1 MENLEDVCTSGR
13 VTRSLR
19 KRLTSVDS
27 NDAGSRPS
35 TPQLAKLVSIPE
47 SSSPSRSLRAT
58 RRNSATGN
66 STPSKTS
73 AMPKTSTISESHDVE
88 INASKRNVRRSSVS
102 GTDSHTSKKVSQV
115 DIATAKIS
123 ELPGEDYVLKTIT
136 TPARRSTR
144 LISKSPS
151 NLEEEGTAPSGPPKT
166 RLQSKSPPH
175 LDTSCTTKTIIP
187 GPKSKRDKQ
196 ESDSDSDVEVIN
208 LKENPETDEKAVK
221 TPKRVSS
228 RLKKSPNSASPK
240 NNENKETTVE
250 SLKSPGPKSKRDKQE
265 SDSDSDVEVIN
276 LEENPETDEKAVK
289 TPKRVSSRLKKSPNS
304 ASPKNKRP
312 IIESI
317 DLSEETVD
325 SHVNGGTEE
334 CLILQE
340 DEKETSPLKE
350 NKEESLRLE
359 LSEDDNK
366 AETDSTTKTP
376 VKYTSPKKALNSS
389 QNGSSVQSVV
399 MLQRLSPDV
408 IKKLCGENNTEVPP
422 PNAKSVAFNGI
433 EEDDA
438 VKSTY
443 PKTPASIKSKS
454 YISMDSSEGTEEK
467 SFETEKGLS
476 SSFKDDSA
484 LVEESKEQT
493 DFEIQT
499 NQLKESVELPAISN
513 GDEEENMEN
522 EVEMIQDYTPHKQKL
537 HTNLQSSTPMAN
549 SVSTSKTE
557 PVENIK
563 TAEEKSENFT
573 TLPETSPTKS
583 IQASN
588 NCAEISFNHEKIP
601 RPPIKEDEA
610 ATATLPHQQQDLS
623 ATTDNNATITADEP
637 NNLKNDEIADDLFSK
652 SWTQNV
658 SGCATS
664 AGKIDT
670 IHSITSE
677 NKINHEVVT
686 SENLEVEEEPKIST
700 TTSPKIKNNEESE
713 EEEDSFQKLEFVDD
727 EAMEAPIDYESGDS
741 MSEEERKEMEEN
753 EIVDLGESIGSEDT
767 EGDRSYEEC
776 DEENDSFITSDT
788 HESLLDYSDDD
799 DEHCSYH
806 SENSKPSKGNSHILV
821 TSESE
826 GEENSSKEEV
836 VNGILKKKTKRLN
849 RSNRRSRILDPSE
862 SENEEMLESKSKK
875 TNQSIQNSSP
885 KPSKPLNFDVSRMI
899 DETTEEETSGNEN
912 FSKIQSVPDK
922 TDKSKETNSSDQT
935 INGKYTEDNANSAQS
950 EDGNESKDK
959 RDNNKNELTERN
971 ITSLI
976 QGSEQKADNESS
988 KDINTDLDKLD
999 ESNSGKVAEKTGSS
1013 PVKSQSDEIMENI
1026 AEKTK
1031 SSPKKSVSDEIMENV
1046 MPAEKAN
1053 DTNTDINKND
1063 SANESK
1069 LNISINRQN
1078 ESDEI
1083 NKINNLN
1090 DSKSENEI
1098 SENENGEGEFEDIEI
1113 PETQEVDQV
1122 VKDDS
1127 SDVSLAEESAD
1138 ENVIED
1144 TECVLSE
1151 ISKPKISDLSVSFC
1165 QTKQKRKSI
1174 GANNSLHHNSF
1185 TIGVSVIRKE
1195 NANQIE
1201 ESDSTEPNEKI
1212 CTVDNNSSES
1222 GTDNTAKT
1230 NDAQVDKEEEEELE
1244 KLLHFDTQFSNLSR
1258 KRKSIASINPQSTN
1272 EHSNSKKPRRQSLQ
1286 RISKEEFNP
1295 SQSLIEN
1302 IEDRKRELQTQRDA
1316 VKSRL
1321 SKSFCGAMQEESN
1334 AFASSSASD
1343 ISSNESENNKKVVNY
1358 SNTCDLNTNKNRKK
1372 DLAHISER
1380 CDNILEAANRAK
1392 LESKQNSKKR
1402 ELIFPKSKKGSKHS
1416 VLMDEET
1423 EEDTLIVED
1432 MKHSKEQKM
1441 LALEQAFEASA
1452 KILLN
1457 EGGRNKKEKLQID
1470 EEESGSK
1477 RLPIEFLKSFSNS
1490 ELQTEIKKSKGNKE
1504 THPSFVQ
1511 RMNSATG
1518 EIIEE
1523 RLTPPKKK
1531 RAVFNKFELPTGTVF
1546 EEPITPKKKTKVGEF
1561 RESPITPRTLGFKV
1575 RHILTA
1581 GQDQAPELKNSRQLK
1596 RKQKIDEPKH
1606 VLPKPQWSQSG
1617 VFLEEHLPSLSD
1629 KKRHKFKAVSTTY
1642 NCEPSA
1648 GTATL
1653 NALHFKKSTMFRK
1666 NVPRESSNE
1675 LLKRKERQYA
1685 RNHF

>member
-58 RRNSATGN
+58 RRNSTTGN
-66 STPSKTS
+66 GTPSKTS
-73 AMPKTSTISESHDVE
+73 AMSKTSTISESHDVE

-115 DIATAKIS
+115 EIATTKIS
-123 ELPGEDYVLKTIT
+123 ESPEEDYVLKTKT

-151 NLEEEGTAPSGPPKT
+151 YLEEEGTTPSGPPKT

-175 LDTSCTTKTIIP
+175 LDTSCTTKTIKP
-187 GPKSKRDKQ
+187 GPKPKRDKQ
-196 ESDSDSDVEVIN
+196 KSDSDSE
-208 LKENPETDEKAVK
+208 
-221 TPKRVSS
+221 
-228 RLKKSPNSASPK
+228 
-240 NNENKETTVE
+240 
-250 SLKSPGPKSKRDKQE
+250 
-265 SDSDSDVEVIN
+265 VEVIN

-289 TPKRVSSRLKKSPNS
+289 TPKRVSSRFKKSPKS

-312 IIESI
+312 IIERI

-340 DEKETSPLKE
+340 DDKCNMDSIKATDSIKIKSKINE
-350 NKEESLRLE
+350 NKETTVESLKSPLTETTPVKEGKEEALRLE

-376 VKYTSPKKALNSS
+376 EKYTSPKKSLNSS
-389 QNGSSVQSVV
+389 RNGSAVQSVV
-399 MLQRLSPDV
+399 ILQKLSPDV
-408 IKKLCGENNTEVPP
+408 IKKLCGENNTAIPP

-454 YISMDSSEGTEEK
+454 YITLDSSGGTEEK

-476 SSFKDDSA
+476 ASFKDDSA
-484 LVEESKEQT
+484 LVEESKDQT
-493 DFEIQT
+493 DFAIQA
-499 NQLKESVELPAISN
+499 NQLKESVELHAISN
-513 GDEEENMEN
+513 GDKEENMEN
-522 EVEMIQDYTPHKQKL
+522 EVEMIQDYTPYKQKL

-549 SVSTSKTE
+549 SVSTSKIE

-563 TAEEKSENFT
+563 TAEEKSENST
-573 TLPETSPTKS
+573 NLPETSPTKS

-588 NCAEISFNHEKIP
+588 NSAEISFNQEKIP
-601 RPPIKEDEA
+601 RSPIKKDEA
-610 ATATLPHQQQDLS
+610 ATDTLLHQQQDLS
-623 ATTDNNATITADEP
+623 ATTDNNATLTAAEP
-637 NNLKNDEIADDLFSK
+637 NNPKNDEIADDLFSK

-686 SENLEVEEEPKIST
+686 SENLEVEEEGKPKIST
-700 TTSPKIKNNEESE
+700 TTSPKIKNKEESE

-727 EAMEAPIDYESGDS
+727 EAMEAPNDYESGDS
-741 MSEEERKEMEEN
+741 MAEEERKEMEEN

-799 DEHCSYH
+799 DEHCSNH
-806 SENSKPSKGNSHILV
+806 FEDSEDSEPSKGNSHILV

-826 GEENSSKEEV
+826 GEEKSSKEEV

-849 RSNRRSRILDPSE
+849 RSNRRSRILDTSE

-912 FSKIQSVPDK
+912 FSKIQ
-922 TDKSKETNSSDQT
+922 TDKSKGTNSSDQT

-959 RDNNKNELTERN
+959 KDNNKNELTERN

-976 QGSEQKADNESS
+976 QGSEQNVDNENS
-988 KDINTDLDKLD
+988 KDTNTDLDKLD
-999 ESNSGKVAEKTGSS
+999 ESNTGKVAEKTRSS
-1013 PVKSQSDEIMENI
+1013 PVKSQSDEIMEN
-1026 AEKTK
+1026 
-1031 SSPKKSVSDEIMENV
+1031 V
-1046 MPAEKAN
+1046 MPPQIAEKAN
-1053 DTNTDINKND
+1053 DTNTDMNKND
-1063 SANESK
+1063 SGNESK

-1090 DSKSENEI
+1090 DSKSQNEI

-1113 PETQEVDQV
+1113 PETQEVEQV
-1122 VKDDS
+1122 VKDDTP
-1127 SDVSLAEESAD
+1127 DVSLAEESAD

-1151 ISKPKISDLSVSFC
+1151 ISKPKNSGLSVSFC

-1174 GANNSLHHNSF
+1174 TANNSLHHSSF

-1195 NANQIE
+1195 NANHIE

-1212 CTVDNNSSES
+1212 CNVDNSSSES
-1222 GTDNTAKT
+1222 GTDYTAKT

-1244 KLLHFDTQFSNLSR
+1244 KLLHFDTHFSNLSR

-1272 EHSNSKKPRRQSLQ
+1272 EHSNSKKPKRQSLQ

-1321 SKSFCGAMQEESN
+1321 SKSKSFCGAMQDESN
-1334 AFASSSASD
+1334 AFASDSASD

-1358 SNTCDLNTNKNRKK
+1358 SNTCDLNTNKNKKK

-1392 LESKQNSKKR
+1392 LESKQNSKKS
-1402 ELIFPKSKKGSKHS
+1402 ELIFPKSKKGSKYS
-1416 VLMDEET
+1416 ILMDEET

-1441 LALEQAFEASA
+1441 LALERAFEASA

-1477 RLPIEFLKSFSNS
+1477 RLSIEFLKSFSNS
-1490 ELQTEIKKSKGNKE
+1490 KLQTEIKKSNKE

-1523 RLTPPKKK
+1523 PLTPPKKK

-1546 EEPITPKKKTKVGEF
+1546 EEPITPKKKTKIGEF

-1581 GQDQAPELKNSRQLK
+1581 GQDQAPELKNSHPLK
-1596 RKQKIDEPKH
+1596 RKQKLDEPKH

-1629 KKRHKFKAVSTTY
+1629 KQRHKFKAASTTH
-1642 NCEPSA
+1642 NCGPSA